1 MVMCDFSALENLA
14 MCCTDGGKRGGHD
27 FHYIFSMHFS
37 AAAVPLN
44 LLQSLLDYYSAR
56 HTLTSAAIFVT

>member
-1 MVMCDFSALENLA
+1 MILNGDLSALENLA

-44 LLQSLLDYYSAR
+44 LLQSLLDYYSA
-56 HTLTSAAIFVT
+56 

>member
-44 LLQSLLDYYSAR
+44 LLQSLLDYYSA
-56 HTLTSAAIFVT
+56 